1 MSSTTSA
8 TAAMADMTIIKSA
21 SASTSNADDDSSAP
35 LKNQHGKIGMG
46 MGMHHSASITAV
58 AEFNL
63 EPAKN
68 ESPPSPF
75 EQQQHQ
81 QQHQHVNLMSEGLGA
96 RVLYATDEWFAT
108 AECLLKDSAPIFDAT
123 AFCAQGKVMDGW
135 ETRRRR
141 EAGHDWCVVK
151 LPSRASV
158 MGIEIDT
165 AHFTGNQ
172 VPLISLQVA
181 DLTCTEETIMV
192 MNFPGALER
201 LLHGGVQGTGATPEQ
216 VLQGEETCQK
226 VVWKELLPKTPLR
239 PGYEQT
245 RMHYFTLETP
255 MEGTHLRINYYPDGG
270 VARMRL
276 WGSILEKLG
285 PQAGPKY
292 APIKTGPTCTV
303 VSHSEH
309 ASDVPVPLPL
319 PVPPSRQPYHYPE
332 LSLQE
337 NGGVGLVCSNK
348 HYGHP
353 NLLIQSNLG
362 LNQGDGW
369 ETARHPDRPSVLVR
383 DPTTNLVDS
392 KLADWAVIKLGM
404 VADGSGSANAD
415 GVCRVILDTKHFCGN
430 YPESVQVEA
439 CYTDLD
445 DAVFTADLDAA
456 SAGTAGIEWFPLVPR
471 GRMAPDSEHVFESSA
486 NQLVNTDRKISHIKV
501 SIYPDGG
508 LSRVRVYGKP
518 VAGSAA
524 AADGTAAADS
534 KE

>member
-1 MSSTTSA
+1 MTSTTSNEAA
-8 TAAMADMTIIKSA
+8 TTEALADMTIIKSTNA
-21 SASTSNADDDSSAP
+21 ESTDESP
-35 LKNQHGKIGMG
+35 EHKHH
-46 MGMHHSASITAV
+46 GMHHSASITAV
-58 AEFNL
+58 ADIDL

-75 EQQQHQ
+75 ERQQKPDF
-81 QQHQHVNLMSEGLGA
+81 VNLTSNSQGA

-108 AECLLKDSAPIFDAT
+108 AENLLKDTPPIFDEN
-123 AFCAQGKVMDGW
+123 AFCEQGKVMDGW

-141 EAGHDWCVVK
+141 EAGHDWCVIK
-151 LPSRASV
+151 LPSRAV
-158 MGIEIDT
+158 MMGIEIDT

-201 LLHGGVQGTGATPEQ
+201 LLHGGVQGTGATPEE
-216 VLQGEETCQK
+216 VVQGEETCQK
-226 VVWKELLPKTPLR
+226 VAWKELLPKTPLR

-270 VARMRL
+270 VARLRL
-276 WGSILEKLG
+276 WGSILGKLG
-285 PQAGPKY
+285 PKARPAY

-309 ASDVPVPLPL
+309 ATAL
-319 PVPPSRQPYHYPE
+319 PPSRQSYDYPE

-383 DPTTNLVDS
+383 DPLTNLVDS
-392 KLADWAVIKLGM
+392 PLTDWAVIKLGK
-404 VADGSGSANAD
+404 AASN
-415 GVCRVILDTKHFCGN
+415 GVCRVILDTKHFKGN

-439 CYTDLD
+439 CYTNLD
-445 DAVFTADLDAA
+445 DAMFTTDLDA
-456 SAGTAGIEWFPLVPR
+456 TGIEWFPLVPR
-471 GRMAPDSEHVFESSA
+471 GRMAPDSEHVFDSSA
-486 NQLVNTDRKISHIKV
+486 DQLVNADRKVSHIKV

-518 VAGSAA
+518 G
-524 AADGTAAADS
+524 DS
-534 KE
+534 E